1 VGELIAADRER
12 YVVSTKYSIATN
24 YDDPNAFGNGRKNLM
39 TALEKSLKRMN
50 TEYVDVYW
58 VHFWDHTTPVDEVM
72 RALDDVVRSG
82 KALYVGISDAP
93 AWVVSQANTLADL
106 RGWSRFI
113 GLQIEYSLIERTSE
127 RELLPMARALD
138 IGVLAW
144 RVLGEGALSGK
155 YAESESGVDSMRS
168 AGMLHRLSE
177 KNRRIASEVDAI
189 AKELNRKS
197 TQVAIRWVMQQKGSI
212 IPIVGVRT
220 AEQMEDNLRCLDFE
234 LSPDHMARLT
244 KVSAIELGF
253 PHDFINHPA
262 AREMVFGKT
271 NVINHRAR

>member
-1 VGELIAADRER
+1 
-12 YVVSTKYSIATN
+12 
-24 YDDPNAFGNGRKNLM
+24 
-39 TALEKSLKRMN
+39 
-50 TEYVDVYW
+50 
-58 VHFWDHTTPVDEVM
+58 M